1 MASDSSVD
9 AFIKAYH
16 KRLEESI
23 YKQVKAARADAWK
36 EWIVYVKKKAEELA
50 NGVADDFYADY
61 QPEFYE
67 RRGSLY
73 HVLQMK
79 IEDNGNTLSYGF
91 DEQALTFRNG
101 YGGEDGLYDQVFR
114 KGWHGGAGS
123 IDPNKAS
130 VMGEHPS
137 PGYPYWRKPY
147 SPPGS
152 KKTGYYRW
160 GRPADMSPIPPIE
173 LFDRRFDRFLT
184 MDAHPYYNK
193 LFLERINNIKPTVL

>member
-1 MASDSSVD
+1 MASDSAVNAFYKKYFQRMQDSVD
-9 AFIKAYH
+9 
-16 KRLEESI
+16 
-23 YKQVKAARADAWK
+23 KQAKAAKEEAWK
-36 EWIVYVKKKAEELA
+36 EWCTYVKSKIEELA
-50 NGVADDFYADY
+50 KGVADDFYADY

-73 HVLQMK
+73 RVLQIK
-79 IEDNGNTLSYGF
+79 IEDNGATLTGSF

-123 IDPNKAS
+123 IDPNKAA

-137 PGYPYWRKPY
+137 PGTPYWRKPY

-160 GRPADMSPIPPIE
+160 GRPADMAPIPPLE
-173 LFDRRFDRFLT
+173 LFNQRLDRFLT
-184 MDAHPYYNK
+184 QDAHPYYHELYRNK
-193 LFLERINNIKPTVL
+193 INNIKPFG